1 MKDNDSTQLST
12 FPYIFHGKY
21 IGIKPI
27 TYTHGKP
34 TEVRNTGGDIGRTSM
49 KDYKEKAGK
58 STGGYSIVGKPIL
71 EDEAN
76 VRKSEWTKTF
86 IVDGKYYT
94 APSII
99 NGIEYT
105 EDQLKTLYE
114 EGAISA
120 DGPYDTIGKAI
131 KSAKDHTEALGKTV
145 LTSPYQQR

>member
-1 MKDNDSTQLST
+1 MKDNDPTQFNA
-12 FPYIFHGKY
+12 FPYITYGKY
-21 IGIKPI
+21 
-27 TYTHGKP
+27 

-49 KDYKEKAGK
+49 KDYK
-58 STGGYSIVGKPIL
+58 

-105 EDQLKTLYE
+105 EDQLKTLYK